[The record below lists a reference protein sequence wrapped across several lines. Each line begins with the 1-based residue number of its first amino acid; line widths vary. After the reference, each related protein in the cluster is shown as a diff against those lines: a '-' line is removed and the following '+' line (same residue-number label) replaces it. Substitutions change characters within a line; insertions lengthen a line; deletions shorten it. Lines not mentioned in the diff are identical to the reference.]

1 LLALIWNDV
10 AQPVFAA
17 AALAVQADANQ
28 LPANTPSAFVP
39 PLIRLRQPATPTLL
53 QGQGQ
58 AIENDNPP
66 LPLEALE
73 GAQRLEASVGTLV
86 HRVLQQI
93 VVDGLANW
101 PISRVKALQPAWQ
114 RWLTRQGHAQDAIAG
129 SDEAAEAIIR
139 TLNSEVGQWLLAD
152 HLHGAAEEAWTS
164 LGQKG
169 TSNHVI
175 DRTFVFDNQRWIID
189 YKTVRL
195 ANGVG
200 RDALATRAESFRPQL
215 QRYANLFQSEALPLR
230 TAIYFPLQ
238 DELVEL

>member
-1 LLALIWNDV
+1 LLALIWPDV
-10 AQPVFAA
+10 AQPVFAT
-17 AALAVQADANQ
+17 AALAVSVDAPQ
-28 LPANTPSAFVP
+28 LPANTFTAFVP
-39 PLIRLRQPATPTLL
+39 PLIRLRQPTTPTVL
-53 QGQGQ
+53 QGQDL

-73 GAQRLEASVGTLV
+73 GKQRLEASVGTLV

-93 VVDGLANW
+93 VVDGQANW
-101 PISRVKALQPAWQ
+101 PISRVQALQPAWQ
-114 RWLTRQGHAQDAIAG
+114 RWLARQGHALDAIAG

-139 TLNSEVGQWLLAD
+139 TLNSKVGQWLMAD
-152 HLHGAAEEAWTS
+152 HLQSAAEEAWSS
-164 LGQKG
+164 LGQNG

-175 DRTFVFDNQRWIID
+175 DRTFVFENQRWIID

-215 QRYANLFQSEALPLR
+215 QRYSNLFQSDALPLR